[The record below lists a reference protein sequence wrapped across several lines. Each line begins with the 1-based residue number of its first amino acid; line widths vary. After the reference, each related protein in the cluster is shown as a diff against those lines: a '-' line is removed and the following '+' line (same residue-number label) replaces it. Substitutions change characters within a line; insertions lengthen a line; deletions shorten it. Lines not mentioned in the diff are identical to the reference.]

1 MRAVIAWVMMI
12 CVAGCATMQ
21 TVTGSSLE
29 LQERIA
35 AGELLQPG
43 DHVRIT
49 TSDGSKHD
57 LDVVSVTAYS
67 INGKKDSVPVKDVF
81 SVEKREGSIAGTVA
95 VITVATIGALALIG
109 LEAFKH
115 GSAGGL

>member
-1 MRAVIAWVMMI
+1 MRAMIAWVMMI

-43 DHVRIT
+43 DHVTLRFA
-49 TSDGSKHD
+49 
-57 LDVVSVTAYS
+57 LSVCA
-67 INGKKDSVPVKDVF
+67 P
-81 SVEKREGSIAGTVA
+81 VA
-95 VITVATIGALALIG
+95 VEFL
-109 LEAFKH
+109 
-115 GSAGGL
+115 